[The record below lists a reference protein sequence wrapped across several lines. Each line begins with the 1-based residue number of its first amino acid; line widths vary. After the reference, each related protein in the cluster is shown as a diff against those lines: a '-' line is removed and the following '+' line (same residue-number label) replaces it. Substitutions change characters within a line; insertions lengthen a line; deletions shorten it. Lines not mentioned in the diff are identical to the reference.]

1 MFDIIIIGMGIS
13 GITAGIYAKRSNL
26 NVLLLDKSAPGGL
39 LNNIDTISNYPGL
52 SDIKG
57 IDLAT
62 NLFDQVKNVGIPY
75 KLEGVT
81 SLEKIDNKFVVTT
94 EKDKYESKNIILA
107 TGTRPKFLGLDNEK
121 DLLGRGLSTCAVCDG
136 TFYKGK
142 DVCVVGNGNS
152 ALQESLYL
160 SKIVNKIYLLNRR
173 DSFKGEDYLIDKVK
187 NTSNIEILYNVS
199 ISSYN
204 EDNGK
209 IESVILSN
217 NEEIKCSGVFI
228 YIGYKANTDLVNK
241 FNITNEEGRVIVD
254 DNMETSIKGLFA
266 TGDVNNK
273 LPYQLIKAA
282 NDGMLAAMY
291 IDKLGGQE

>member
-1 MFDIIIIGMGIS
+1 MFDIIVIGMGIS

-39 LNNIDTISNYPGL
+39 LNNIDMISNYPGF

-57 IDLAT
+57 VDLAF
-62 NLFDQVKNVGIPY
+62 NLFEQVQNVGIPY
-75 KLEGVT
+75 KLENVT
-81 SLEKIDNKFVVTT
+81 SLEKQDTKFIVTT
-94 EKDKYESKNIILA
+94 DNSKYEAKNIILA

-160 SKIVNKIYLLNRR
+160 SKIVNKIYLLNRK
-173 DSFKGEDYLIDKVK
+173 DTFKGEDYLIDKVK
-187 NTSNIEILYNVS
+187 SAPNIEIVSNVS
-199 ISSYN
+199 IKEYN
-204 EDNGK
+204 ETDGK

-217 NEEIKCSGVFI
+217 DEEIKCSGVFI
-228 YIGYKANTDLVNK
+228 YIGYKANTDLVNN
-241 FNITNEEGRVIVD
+241 FNITNDDGRVIVD
-254 DNMETSIKGLFA
+254 NNMETSVKGLFA
-266 TGDVNNK
+266 TGDVNDK
-273 LPYQLIKAA
+273 GPYQLISAA
-282 NDGMLAAMY
+282 NDGMIAAMY
-291 IDKLGGQE
+291 IDKHI

>member
-1 MFDIIIIGMGIS
+1 MFDIIVIGMGIS

-39 LNNIDTISNYPGL
+39 LNNIDMISNYPGF

-57 IDLAT
+57 VDLAF
-62 NLFDQVKNVGIPY
+62 NLFEQVKNVGVPY
-75 KLEGVT
+75 KLENVI
-81 SLEKIDNKFVVTT
+81 SLEKQDSKFIVTT
-94 EKDKYESKNIILA
+94 DNSKYEAKNIILA

-160 SKIVNKIYLLNRR
+160 SKLVNKIYLLNRK
-173 DSFKGEDYLIDKVK
+173 DTFKGEDYLIDKVK
-187 NTSNIEILYNVS
+187 STPNIEIVSNVS
-199 ISSYN
+199 IKEYN
-204 EDNGK
+204 EIDGK

-217 NEEIKCSGVFI
+217 DEEIKCSGVFI
-228 YIGYKANTDLVNK
+228 YIGYKANTDLVNN
-241 FNITNEEGRVIVD
+241 FNITNEDGRVLVD
-254 DNMETSIKGLFA
+254 NNMETSVKGLFA
-266 TGDVNNK
+266 TGDVNDK
-273 LPYQLIKAA
+273 GPYQLISAA
-282 NDGMLAAMY
+282 NDGMIAAMY
-291 IDKLGGQE
+291 IDKHI

>member
-1 MFDIIIIGMGIS
+1 MFDIIVIGMGIS

-39 LNNIDTISNYPGL
+39 LNNIDMISNYPGF

-57 IDLAT
+57 VDLAF
-62 NLFDQVKNVGIPY
+62 NLFEQVKNVGVPY
-75 KLEGVT
+75 KLENVT
-81 SLEKIDNKFVVTT
+81 SLEKQDTKFIVTT
-94 EKDKYESKNIILA
+94 DNSKYEAKNIILA

-160 SKIVNKIYLLNRR
+160 SKIVNKIYLLNRK
-173 DSFKGEDYLIDKVK
+173 DTFKGEDYLIDKVK
-187 NTSNIEILYNVS
+187 STPNIEIVSNVS
-199 ISSYN
+199 IKEYN
-204 EDNGK
+204 ETDGK

-217 NEEIKCSGVFI
+217 DEEIKCSGVFI
-228 YIGYKANTDLVNK
+228 YIGYKANTDLVNN
-241 FNITNEEGRVIVD
+241 FNITNEDGRVLVD
-254 DNMETSIKGLFA
+254 NNMETSVKGLFA
-266 TGDVNNK
+266 TGDVNDK
-273 LPYQLIKAA
+273 GPYQLISAA
-282 NDGMLAAMY
+282 NDGMIAAMY
-291 IDKLGGQE
+291 IDKHI

>member
-1 MFDIIIIGMGIS
+1 MFDIIVIGMGIS

-39 LNNIDTISNYPGL
+39 LNNIDMISNYPGF

-57 IDLAT
+57 VDLAF
-62 NLFDQVKNVGIPY
+62 NLFEQVKNVGVPY
-75 KLEGVT
+75 KLENVT
-81 SLEKIDNKFVVTT
+81 SLEKQDSKFIVTT
-94 EKDKYESKNIILA
+94 DNSKYEAKNIILA

-160 SKIVNKIYLLNRR
+160 SKLVNKIYLLNRK
-173 DSFKGEDYLIDKVK
+173 DTFKGEDYLIDKVK
-187 NTSNIEILYNVS
+187 STPNIEIVSNVS
-199 ISSYN
+199 IKEYN
-204 EDNGK
+204 EIDGK

-217 NEEIKCSGVFI
+217 DEEIKCSGVFI
-228 YIGYKANTDLVNK
+228 YIGYKANTDLVNN
-241 FNITNEEGRVIVD
+241 FNITNEDGRVLVD
-254 DNMETSIKGLFA
+254 NNMETSVKGLFA
-266 TGDVNNK
+266 TGDVNDK
-273 LPYQLIKAA
+273 GPYQLISAA
-282 NDGMLAAMY
+282 NDGMIAAMY
-291 IDKLGGQE
+291 IDKHI

>member
-1 MFDIIIIGMGIS
+1 MFDIIVIGMGIS

-39 LNNIDTISNYPGL
+39 LNNIDMISNYPGF

-57 IDLAT
+57 VDLAF
-62 NLFDQVKNVGIPY
+62 NLFEQVKNVGVPY
-75 KLEGVT
+75 KLENVI
-81 SLEKIDNKFVVTT
+81 SLEKQDTKFIVTT
-94 EKDKYESKNIILA
+94 DNSKYEAKNIILA

-160 SKIVNKIYLLNRR
+160 SKIVNKIYLLNRK
-173 DSFKGEDYLIDKVK
+173 DTFKGEDYLIDKVK
-187 NTSNIEILYNVS
+187 STPNIEIVSNVS
-199 ISSYN
+199 IKEYN
-204 EDNGK
+204 ETDGK

-217 NEEIKCSGVFI
+217 DEEIKCSGVFI
-228 YIGYKANTDLVNK
+228 YIGYKANTDLVNN
-241 FNITNEEGRVIVD
+241 FNITNEDGRVLVD
-254 DNMETSIKGLFA
+254 NNMETSVKGLFA
-266 TGDVNNK
+266 TGDVNDK
-273 LPYQLIKAA
+273 GPYQLISAA
-282 NDGMLAAMY
+282 NDGMIAAMY
-291 IDKLGGQE
+291 IDKHI

>member
-39 LNNIDTISNYPGL
+39 LNNIDMISNYPGF

-57 IDLAT
+57 VDLAT
-62 NLFDQVKNVGIPY
+62 NLFEQVKNVGIPY
-75 KLEGVT
+75 KLENVT
-81 SLEKIDNKFVVTT
+81 SLEKQDTKFIVTT
-94 EKDKYESKNIILA
+94 DNSKYEAKNIILA

-160 SKIVNKIYLLNRR
+160 SKIVNKIYLLNRK
-173 DSFKGEDYLIDKVK
+173 DTFKGEDYLIDKVK
-187 NTSNIEILYNVS
+187 STPNIEIVSNVS
-199 ISSYN
+199 IKEYN
-204 EDNGK
+204 ETDGK

-217 NEEIKCSGVFI
+217 DEEIKCSGVFI
-228 YIGYKANTDLVNK
+228 YIGYKANTDLVNN
-241 FNITNEEGRVIVD
+241 FNITNEDGRVIVD
-254 DNMETSIKGLFA
+254 NNMETSVKGLFA
-266 TGDVNNK
+266 TGDVNDK
-273 LPYQLIKAA
+273 GPYQLISAA
-282 NDGMLAAMY
+282 NDGMIAAMY
-291 IDKLGGQE
+291 IDKHI

>member
-1 MFDIIIIGMGIS
+1 MFDIIVIGMGIS

-39 LNNIDTISNYPGL
+39 LNNIDMISNYPGF

-57 IDLAT
+57 VDLAF
-62 NLFDQVKNVGIPY
+62 NLFEQVQNVGVPY
-75 KLEGVT
+75 KLENVI
-81 SLEKIDNKFVVTT
+81 SLEKQDSKFIVTT
-94 EKDKYESKNIILA
+94 DNSKYEAKNIILA

-160 SKIVNKIYLLNRR
+160 SKIVNKIYLLNRK
-173 DSFKGEDYLIDKVK
+173 DTFKGEDYLIDKVK
-187 NTSNIEILYNVS
+187 STPNIEIVSNVS
-199 ISSYN
+199 IKEYN
-204 EDNGK
+204 ETDGK

-217 NEEIKCSGVFI
+217 DEEIKCSGVFI
-228 YIGYKANTDLVNK
+228 YIGYKANTDLVNN
-241 FNITNEEGRVIVD
+241 FNITNEDGRVLVD
-254 DNMETSIKGLFA
+254 NNMETSVKGLFA
-266 TGDVNNK
+266 TGDVNDNG
-273 LPYQLIKAA
+273 PYQLISAA
-282 NDGMLAAMY
+282 NDGMIAAMY
-291 IDKLGGQE
+291 IDKHI

>member
-1 MFDIIIIGMGIS
+1 MFDIIVIGMGIS

-39 LNNIDTISNYPGL
+39 LNNIDMISNYPGF

-57 IDLAT
+57 VDLAF
-62 NLFDQVKNVGIPY
+62 NLFEQVQNVGVPY
-75 KLEGVT
+75 KLENVT
-81 SLEKIDNKFVVTT
+81 SLEKQDTKFIVTT
-94 EKDKYESKNIILA
+94 DNSKYEAKNIILA

-160 SKIVNKIYLLNRR
+160 SKIVNKIYLLNRK
-173 DSFKGEDYLIDKVK
+173 DTFKGEDYLIDKVK
-187 NTSNIEILYNVS
+187 STPNIEIVS
-199 ISSYN
+199 NASIKEYN
-204 EDNGK
+204 ETDGK

-217 NEEIKCSGVFI
+217 DEEIKCSGVFI
-228 YIGYKANTDLVNK
+228 YIGYKANTDLVNN
-241 FNITNEEGRVIVD
+241 FNITNDDGRVIVD
-254 DNMETSIKGLFA
+254 NNMETSVKGLFA
-266 TGDVNNK
+266 TGDVNDK
-273 LPYQLIKAA
+273 GPYQLISAA
-282 NDGMLAAMY
+282 NDGMIAAMY
-291 IDKLGGQE
+291 IDKHI

>member
-1 MFDIIIIGMGIS
+1 MFDIIVIGMGIS

-39 LNNIDTISNYPGL
+39 LNNIDMISNYPGF

-57 IDLAT
+57 VDLAF
-62 NLFDQVKNVGIPY
+62 NLFEQVKNVGVPY
-75 KLEGVT
+75 KLENVT
-81 SLEKIDNKFVVTT
+81 SLEKQDTKFIVTT
-94 EKDKYESKNIILA
+94 DNSKYEAKNIILA

-160 SKIVNKIYLLNRR
+160 SKIVNKIYLLNRK
-173 DSFKGEDYLIDKVK
+173 DTFKGEDYLIDKVK
-187 NTSNIEILYNVS
+187 STPNIEIVSNVS
-199 ISSYN
+199 IKEYN
-204 EDNGK
+204 ETDGK

-217 NEEIKCSGVFI
+217 DEEIKCSGVFI
-228 YIGYKANTDLVNK
+228 YIGYKANTDLVNN
-241 FNITNEEGRVIVD
+241 FNITNEDGRVIVD
-254 DNMETSIKGLFA
+254 NNMETSVKGLFA
-266 TGDVNNK
+266 TGDVNDK
-273 LPYQLIKAA
+273 GPYQLISAA
-282 NDGMLAAMY
+282 NDGMIAAMY
-291 IDKLGGQE
+291 IDKHI

>member
-1 MFDIIIIGMGIS
+1 MFDIIVIGMGIS

-39 LNNIDTISNYPGL
+39 LNNIDMISNYPGF

-57 IDLAT
+57 VDLAF
-62 NLFDQVKNVGIPY
+62 NLFEQVQNVGVPY
-75 KLEGVT
+75 KLENVT
-81 SLEKIDNKFVVTT
+81 SLEKQDTKFIVTT
-94 EKDKYESKNIILA
+94 DNSKYEAKNIILA

-160 SKIVNKIYLLNRR
+160 SKIVNKIYLLNRK
-173 DSFKGEDYLIDKVK
+173 DTFKGEDYLIDKVK
-187 NTSNIEILYNVS
+187 STPNIEIVSNVS
-199 ISSYN
+199 IKEYN
-204 EDNGK
+204 ETDGK

-217 NEEIKCSGVFI
+217 DEEIKCSGVFI
-228 YIGYKANTDLVNK
+228 YIGYKANTDLVNN
-241 FNITNEEGRVIVD
+241 FNITNEDGRVIVD
-254 DNMETSIKGLFA
+254 NNMETSVKGLFA
-266 TGDVNNK
+266 TGDVNDK
-273 LPYQLIKAA
+273 SPYQLISAA
-282 NDGMLAAMY
+282 NDGMIAAMY
-291 IDKLGGQE
+291 IDKHI

>member
-1 MFDIIIIGMGIS
+1 MFDIIVIGMGIS

-39 LNNIDTISNYPGL
+39 LNNIDMISNYPGF

-57 IDLAT
+57 VDLAF
-62 NLFDQVKNVGIPY
+62 NLFEQVKNVGVPY
-75 KLEGVT
+75 KLENVT
-81 SLEKIDNKFVVTT
+81 SLEKQNTKFIVTT
-94 EKDKYESKNIILA
+94 DNSKYEAKNIILA

-160 SKIVNKIYLLNRR
+160 SKLVNKIYLLNRK
-173 DSFKGEDYLIDKVK
+173 DTFKGEDYLIDKVK
-187 NTSNIEILYNVS
+187 STPNIEIVSNVS
-199 ISSYN
+199 IKEYN
-204 EDNGK
+204 EIDGK

-217 NEEIKCSGVFI
+217 DEEIKCSGVFI
-228 YIGYKANTDLVNK
+228 YIGYKANTDLVNN
-241 FNITNEEGRVIVD
+241 FNITNEDGRVLVD
-254 DNMETSIKGLFA
+254 NNMETSVKGLFA
-266 TGDVNNK
+266 TGDVNDK
-273 LPYQLIKAA
+273 GPYQLISAA
-282 NDGMLAAMY
+282 NDGMIAAMY
-291 IDKLGGQE
+291 IDKHI

>member
-1 MFDIIIIGMGIS
+1 MFDIIVIGMGIS

-39 LNNIDTISNYPGL
+39 LNNIDMISNYPGF

-57 IDLAT
+57 VDLAF
-62 NLFDQVKNVGIPY
+62 NLFEQVQNVGVPY
-75 KLEGVT
+75 KLENVT
-81 SLEKIDNKFVVTT
+81 SLEKQDTKFIVTT
-94 EKDKYESKNIILA
+94 DNSKYEAKNIILA

-160 SKIVNKIYLLNRR
+160 SKIVNKIYLLNRK
-173 DSFKGEDYLIDKVK
+173 DTFKGEDYLIDKVK
-187 NTSNIEILYNVS
+187 STPNIEIVSNVS
-199 ISSYN
+199 IKEYN
-204 EDNGK
+204 ETDGK

-217 NEEIKCSGVFI
+217 DEEIKCSGVFI
-228 YIGYKANTDLVNK
+228 YIGYKANTDLVNN
-241 FNITNEEGRVIVD
+241 FNITNEEGRVLVD
-254 DNMETSIKGLFA
+254 NNMETSVKGLFA
-266 TGDVNNK
+266 TGDVNDK
-273 LPYQLIKAA
+273 GPYQLISAA
-282 NDGMLAAMY
+282 NDGMIAAMY
-291 IDKLGGQE
+291 IDKHI

>member
-1 MFDIIIIGMGIS
+1 MFDIIVIGMGIS

-39 LNNIDTISNYPGL
+39 LNNIDMISNYPGF

-57 IDLAT
+57 VDLAF
-62 NLFDQVKNVGIPY
+62 NLFEQVKNVGVPY
-75 KLEGVT
+75 KLENVT
-81 SLEKIDNKFVVTT
+81 SLEKQDSKFIVTT
-94 EKDKYESKNIILA
+94 DNSKYEAKNIILA

-160 SKIVNKIYLLNRR
+160 SKIVNKIYLLNRK
-173 DSFKGEDYLIDKVK
+173 DTFKGEDYLIDKVK
-187 NTSNIEILYNVS
+187 STPNIEIVSNVS
-199 ISSYN
+199 IKEYN
-204 EDNGK
+204 ETDGK

-217 NEEIKCSGVFI
+217 DEEIKCSGVFI
-228 YIGYKANTDLVNK
+228 YIGYKANTDLVNN
-241 FNITNEEGRVIVD
+241 FNITNEDGRVLVD
-254 DNMETSIKGLFA
+254 NNMETSVKGLFA
-266 TGDVNNK
+266 TGDVNDK
-273 LPYQLIKAA
+273 GPYQLISAA
-282 NDGMLAAMY
+282 NDGMIAAMY
-291 IDKLGGQE
+291 IDKHI

>member
-1 MFDIIIIGMGIS
+1 MFDIIVIGMGIS

-39 LNNIDTISNYPGL
+39 LNNIDMISNYPGF

-57 IDLAT
+57 VDLAF
-62 NLFDQVKNVGIPY
+62 NLFEQVQNVGVPY
-75 KLEGVT
+75 KLENVI
-81 SLEKIDNKFVVTT
+81 SLEKQDSKFIVTT
-94 EKDKYESKNIILA
+94 DNSKYEAKNIILA

-160 SKIVNKIYLLNRR
+160 SKIVNKIYLLNRK
-173 DSFKGEDYLIDKVK
+173 DTFKGEDYLIDKVK
-187 NTSNIEILYNVS
+187 STPNIEIVSNVS
-199 ISSYN
+199 IKEYN
-204 EDNGK
+204 ETDGK

-217 NEEIKCSGVFI
+217 DEEIKCSGVFI
-228 YIGYKANTDLVNK
+228 YIGYKANTDLVNN
-241 FNITNEEGRVIVD
+241 FNITNEDGRVLVD
-254 DNMETSIKGLFA
+254 NNMETSVKGLFA
-266 TGDVNNK
+266 TGDVNDK
-273 LPYQLIKAA
+273 GPYQLISAA
-282 NDGMLAAMY
+282 NDGMIAAMY
-291 IDKLGGQE
+291 IDKHI

>member
-1 MFDIIIIGMGIS
+1 MFDIIVIGMGIS

-39 LNNIDTISNYPGL
+39 LNNIDMISNYPGF

-57 IDLAT
+57 VDLAF
-62 NLFDQVKNVGIPY
+62 NLFEQVKNVGVPY
-75 KLEGVT
+75 KLENVT
-81 SLEKIDNKFVVTT
+81 SLEKQDTKFIVTT
-94 EKDKYESKNIILA
+94 DNSKYEAKNIILA

-160 SKIVNKIYLLNRR
+160 SKIVNKIYLLNRK
-173 DSFKGEDYLIDKVK
+173 DTFKGEDYLIDKVK
-187 NTSNIEILYNVS
+187 SIPNIEIVSNVS
-199 ISSYN
+199 IKEYN
-204 EDNGK
+204 ETDGK

-217 NEEIKCSGVFI
+217 DEEIKCSGVFI
-228 YIGYKANTDLVNK
+228 YIGYKANTDLVNNI
-241 FNITNEEGRVIVD
+241 NITNEDGRVLVD
-254 DNMETSIKGLFA
+254 NNMETSVKGLFA
-266 TGDVNNK
+266 TGDVNDK
-273 LPYQLIKAA
+273 GPYQLISAA
-282 NDGMLAAMY
+282 NDGMIAAMY
-291 IDKLGGQE
+291 IDKHI

>member
-1 MFDIIIIGMGIS
+1 MFDIIVIGMGIS

-39 LNNIDTISNYPGL
+39 LNNIDMISNYPGF

-57 IDLAT
+57 VDLAF
-62 NLFDQVKNVGIPY
+62 NLFEQVQNVGIPY
-75 KLEGVT
+75 KLENVT
-81 SLEKIDNKFVVTT
+81 SLEKQDTKFIVTT
-94 EKDKYESKNIILA
+94 DNSKYEAKNIILA

-160 SKIVNKIYLLNRR
+160 SKIVNKIYLLNRK
-173 DSFKGEDYLIDKVK
+173 DTFKGEDYLIDKVK
-187 NTSNIEILYNVS
+187 STSNIEIVSNVS
-199 ISSYN
+199 IKEYN
-204 EDNGK
+204 ETDGK

-217 NEEIKCSGVFI
+217 DEEIKCSGVFI
-228 YIGYKANTDLVNK
+228 YIGYKANTDLVNN
-241 FNITNEEGRVIVD
+241 FNITNDDGRVMVD
-254 DNMETSIKGLFA
+254 NNMETSVKGLFA
-266 TGDVNNK
+266 TGDVNDK
-273 LPYQLIKAA
+273 GPYQLISAA
-282 NDGMLAAMY
+282 NDGMIAAMY
-291 IDKLGGQE
+291 IDKHI